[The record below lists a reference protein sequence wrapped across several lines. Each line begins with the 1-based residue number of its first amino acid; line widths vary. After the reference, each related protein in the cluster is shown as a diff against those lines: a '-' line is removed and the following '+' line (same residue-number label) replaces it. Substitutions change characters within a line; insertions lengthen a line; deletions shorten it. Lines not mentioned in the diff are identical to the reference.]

1 MKPYGFNEKEY
12 TDLNSLGIDFAG
24 NLDLAL
30 EAIQQKAFLKFVKKF
45 KAFKKQVLQ
54 ILYETRYLQNA
65 LTFIIYTITEEH
77 ILMIGTRRYSS
88 FDSVYKDLK
97 TNEAMEAFI
106 REKGFSKTILST
118 IEDEKLRM
126 NLITLENNFSEE
138 FAVDFIFNYFQYDE
152 IDSLEQYIKPI
163 LLEEKEPFKRTLR
176 LFKNREF
183 LLHLGHKFYLQ
194 DILKLKHRGTPVF
207 AGLKL
212 LIEELPLETIEKII
226 QPKFCLDLLEHLKF
240 YKFKS
245 TDAKLLRY
253 NLKKYRKKIN
263 KKKEKFKDILHK
275 IDFYE
280 KLFDSYLEFVDLF
293 KKGEIIL
300 KERDSGYDPMFPYC
314 DTYVGEQYT
323 LDNDIELDRTARE
336 YTPIKREEYNLS
348 KLNKSLRNHKYF
360 TVWLLVLTILTVLYY
375 PVVLLFHFIQEKN
388 SGEILQ
394 EALASLDFS
403 NIVNIICISG
413 AALAFIFALFVF
425 GIRFNAKSKYNGLC
439 RLKYYQNN
447 ESILVEN
454 QQKDYEHLKQRELKY
469 AKAIDRFYRF
479 YGSLGMFALA
489 VAVSS
494 MATLLCYDFGS
505 RILSELELGAKAFME
520 KMLYF
525 LFIPGSAVAVLGVLR
540 HKKTSW
546 SSIFAFMFS
555 LLATLCLI
563 YFASRV

>member
-163 LLEEKEPFKRTLR
+163 LIEEKEPFKRTLR

-194 DILKLKHRGTPVF
+194 DILELKHRGTPVF

-263 KKKEKFKDILHK
+263 KKKEKFKDFLK
-275 IDFYE
+275 I
-280 KLFDSYLEFVDLF
+280 
-293 KKGEIIL
+293 
-300 KERDSGYDPMFPYC
+300 
-314 DTYVGEQYT
+314 
-323 LDNDIELDRTARE
+323 
-336 YTPIKREEYNLS
+336 
-348 KLNKSLRNHKYF
+348 
-360 TVWLLVLTILTVLYY
+360 
-375 PVVLLFHFIQEKN
+375 
-388 SGEILQ
+388 
-394 EALASLDFS
+394 FS
-403 NIVNIICISG
+403 
-413 AALAFIFALFVF
+413 
-425 GIRFNAKSKYNGLC
+425 
-439 RLKYYQNN
+439 
-447 ESILVEN
+447 
-454 QQKDYEHLKQRELKY
+454 
-469 AKAIDRFYRF
+469 
-479 YGSLGMFALA
+479 
-489 VAVSS
+489 
-494 MATLLCYDFGS
+494 
-505 RILSELELGAKAFME
+505 
-520 KMLYF
+520 
-525 LFIPGSAVAVLGVLR
+525 
-540 HKKTSW
+540 
-546 SSIFAFMFS
+546 
-555 LLATLCLI
+555 
-563 YFASRV
+563 